1 MSKCRV
7 LRTSNFWCSHC
18 TALRPKYCARAGAA
32 AQRTASVAAG
42 TRTKSPGVR
51 LESIASSDKRIP
63 TYGQARPTPGALRRV
78 HVAMTPFWPPA
89 RRARTVLSL
98 NKDAGVSPGCDTL
111 LEPFRAAAA
120 NAMEGLDLP
129 NVIYRFASGVLV
141 VALAAVLG
149 GCSNPAG
156 STSSVTDTFN
166 GTVGSTGFDSHSVTV
181 NNSGDVDA
189 TPTAL
194 QPQPTTTVGCG
205 IGQPTSTGCSRASY
219 SESAR

>member
-1 MSKCRV
+1 
-7 LRTSNFWCSHC
+7 
-18 TALRPKYCARAGAA
+18 
-32 AQRTASVAAG
+32 
-42 TRTKSPGVR
+42 
-51 LESIASSDKRIP
+51 
-63 TYGQARPTPGALRRV
+63 
-78 HVAMTPFWPPA
+78 MTPFWPPA

-166 GTVGSTGFDSHSVTV
+166 GTVGSTGFDSHSFTV

-189 TPTAL
+189 TLTAL
-194 QPQPTTTVGCG
+194 QPQTTITVGFG
-205 IGQPTSTGCSRASY
+205 IGQPTSTGCSLASY
-219 SESAR
+219 SESARVGSVLSGTISPGTHCVTVYDVGNIQGSDSYTVTVSHP